1 MGKRRPVGFQIC
13 FKAVSLP
20 RASHCG
26 QGDAQDGGNV
36 DTRLGFVILAAAI
49 PGEWPPDRREW
60 DTRPPREGQQ
70 RRHLRSAAS
79 LLTAEAVEVRPAR
92 ELPPAGP
99 GTATSDVPRGSLP
112 PPKAAPRGAP

>member
-26 QGDAQDGGNV
+26 PGDTRDGGNV

-79 LLTAEAVEVRPAR
+79 LLTAEAVEGASGKRATTCEAWDGNIRRPAR
-92 ELPPAGP
+92 V
-99 GTATSDVPRGSLP
+99 TS
-112 PPKAAPRGAP
+112 AAEGG